1 MNAQTLEETCR
12 KLELRLMDR
21 VANIRTEE
29 KKYHDFCYDN
39 YNLFEPGSWL
49 NRPVKT
55 VIDLIEDY
63 KDQEY
68 LCVLDLGS
76 GIGRNSIPI
85 AESLKFNSGKV
96 VCVDLL
102 ESAID
107 KLHYY
112 SQKYGVEQYIEARL
126 SDIEQFTIEQEKF
139 DIIIAVSALE
149 HVSSE
154 RALERKLHEMTFGT
168 KSNGSNCII
177 IGSNIKEVNLENG
190 QELDPMFEVNI
201 STERMMEL
209 LDHQYAGWEIK
220 KRFVKQL
227 EYEIDRN
234 GQSVILTTDCI
245 TFVTKKLV

>member
-1 MNAQTLEETCR
+1 MQKARGEGL
-12 KLELRLMDR
+12 DR
-21 VANIRTEE
+21 VAYIRSEE

-39 YNLFEPGSWL
+39 YNLYEPGSWL
-49 NRPVKT
+49 HRPVRT
-55 VIDLIEDY
+55 VIDLLDEY
-63 KDQEY
+63 KGQEY
-68 LCVLDLGS
+68 LSVLDLGS

-85 AESLKFNSGKV
+85 AESLKTRMGKV

-107 KLHYY
+107 KLKSY
-112 SQKYGVEQYIEARL
+112 SNKFGVEQYIVTRL
-126 SDIEQFTIEQEKF
+126 SDIEQFRIEQGEY
-139 DIIIAVSALE
+139 DMIISVSALE

-154 RALERKLHEMTFGT
+154 RALEIKLKEMTLGT
-168 KSNGSNCII
+168 KTNGSNCII
-177 IGSNIKEVNLENG
+177 IGSNIKEVNLDNG

-209 LDHQYAGWEIK
+209 LDHQYSGWEIK

-234 GQSVILTTDCI
+234 GEPVKLTTDCI
-245 TFVTKKLV
+245 TYVAKKIV

>member
-1 MNAQTLEETCR
+1 LQKTRGEGL
-12 KLELRLMDR
+12 DR
-21 VANIRTEE
+21 VAYIRSEE
-29 KKYHDFCYDN
+29 KKYHDFDYDN

-49 NRPVKT
+49 HRPVKI
-55 VIDLIEDY
+55 VIDLRDEY

-68 LCVLDLGS
+68 LSVLDLGS
-76 GIGRNSIPI
+76 GIGRNSVPI
-85 AESLKFNSGKV
+85 AESLKTRNGKV

-107 KLHYY
+107 KLTSY
-112 SQKYGVEQYIEARL
+112 SRKFGVEQYIVTRL
-126 SDIEQFTIEQEKF
+126 SDIEHFRIEQDEY
-139 DIIIAVSALE
+139 DIIISVPLE

-154 RALERKLHEMTFGT
+154 SALEIKLKEMTLGT
-168 KSNGSNCII
+168 KTNGSNCII
-177 IGSNIKEVNLENG
+177 IGSNIREVNLENG

-227 EYEIDRN
+227 
-234 GQSVILTTDCI
+234 
-245 TFVTKKLV
+245 

>member
-1 MNAQTLEETCR
+1 
-12 KLELRLMDR
+12 MDR
-21 VANIRTEE
+21 VSNIRSEE

-39 YNLFEPGSWL
+39 YTLFEPGSWL
-49 NRPVKT
+49 HRPVKT
-55 VIDLIEDY
+55 VIDLLEDY

-85 AESLKFNSGKV
+85 AESLKNRNGKV

-107 KLHYY
+107 KLHSY
-112 SQKYGVEQYIEARL
+112 SQKFGVEQFIVTRL
-126 SDIEQFTIEQEKF
+126 SDIEQFTIEQEEY

-154 RALERKLHEMTFGT
+154 RALKRKLKEMTFGT
-168 KSNGSNCII
+168 KANGSNCII
-177 IGSNIKEVNLENG
+177 IGSNVKETNLENG

-209 LDHQYAGWEIK
+209 LDHQYAGWEVK

-234 GQSVILTTDCI
+234 RKPVKLTTDCI
-245 TFVTKKLV
+245 TFVAKKLNVG